1 MVIKSTTRPLSLSDP
16 PLATVYFL
24 PVWFQS
30 INGVSAMESGIRLL
44 PTMLS
49 IVVGSMSG
57 GFTNNKIGY
66 YTPLAI
72 VGSCIMC
79 IGAGLLTTLQ
89 IDTDKGKWIGYQVI
103 YGLGLGWCFQAPN
116 LAVQTV
122 LPLRDVPIGLALMI
136 FTQLLSGA
144 IFVSVGES
152 VLDNQL
158 VQRLSGVP
166 GFTSNLITSGG
177 ATTLLSSV
185 PANMR
190 ETVLAAYAEAL
201 RKVFQLGLILSCL
214 TILGT
219 ATLEW
224 RSVLQKPAVNVD
236 AETGGMAPEKKSR
249 AEDGVKSDSE
259 AAVIEPESERAEVA
273 VKRMEKETSFT
284 HMLRK

>member
-1 MVIKSTTRPLSLSDP
+1 M
-16 PLATVYFL
+16 YFL

-44 PTMLS
+44 PSMLS
-49 IVVGSMSG
+49 MVVGSMSG

-72 VGSCIMC
+72 VGSCVIC

-89 IDTDKGKWIGYQVI
+89 VDTGKGKWISYQVI

-122 LPLRDVPIGLALMI
+122 LPRKEVPIGLALMI

-166 GFTSNLITSGG
+166 GFSSSLITSGG
-177 ATTLLSSV
+177 ATSLLSSV
-185 PANMR
+185 SADIR
-190 ETVLAAYAEAL
+190 ETVLTAYAEAL

-214 TILGT
+214 TVLGT

-224 RSVLQKPAVNVD
+224 RSVLKKPAADID
-236 AETGGMAPEKKSR
+236 AETSGEVTEKNSR
-249 AEDGVKSDSE
+249 TDDGVKLDSRK
-259 AAVIEPESERAEVA
+259 ATTESERAGVA
-273 VKRMEKETSFT
+273 VEGVETKASFK
-284 HMLRK
+284 HMLQK